1 MHSGLIWPMQGCKG
15 EVAAE
20 RFVAGRPARIVAPV
34 ADVQKEPRPDAAMNT
49 QFLRGDDV
57 TVFDEA
63 EGWAWVQAERDRYVG
78 YVSAGFLGAR
88 DGTPTHVVSVP
99 RTFLYPGA
107 DLKLPR
113 QGELSL
119 GSSVA
124 VTGFAET
131 RGTRYAVLSSAKALI
146 AGHLMPVGEHAEDFV
161 AVAEMLVQTPYLWG
175 GASGFGIDCSG
186 LVQLSMRMA
195 GRDVLRNSDMQAETI
210 GDPIEPGDGFS
221 GLQRG
226 DLVFWKGHVAIM
238 TDEKTMIHANGHTML
253 VSREGLA
260 RRHRPHRLPLWRPDR
275 IQAALANIP
284 RRGRRRSAA
293 ARRVRRPPS
302 APASAP
308 TRCAGSD
315 VAAACGVTKT
325 LGWFHS
331 GLVLGSGSTSNTSR
345 LASFSVP
352 SSSAR
357 KMSASFCS
365 LPRPALISTAPPSAV
380 APAQFAQQP
389 VIDDARGLR
398 RQRQQHDQN
407 VGGVEERDQ
416 ALVAAEGGDT
426 GHRLLGAAPAIDPE
440 AQPPAA
446 RAPRRGRAGRDP

>member
-1 MHSGLIWPMQGCKG
+1 MTAHDKRLHAFRPDLADAKLKG

-49 QFLRGDDV
+49 QFLCGDEV

-107 DLKLPR
+107 NLKLPR
-113 QGELSL
+113 HGKLSL

-131 RGTRYAVLSSAKALI
+131 RGTRYAVLSSGEALI
-146 AGHLMPVGEHAEDFV
+146 AGHLKPVAEHGEDFV
-161 AVAEMLVQTPYLWG
+161 EVAETLVQTPYLWG

-195 GRDVLRNSDMQAETI
+195 GRDVLRDSDMQAETI

-221 GLQRG
+221 GLRRG

-238 TDEKTMIHANGHTML
+238 TDDKTMIHANGHTML
-253 VSREGLA
+253 VSREGLQDA
-260 RRHRPHRLPLWRPDR
+260 IDR
-275 IQAALANIP
+275 ISYLYGGP
-284 RRGRRRSAA
+284 TGF
-293 ARRVRRPPS
+293 RRP
-302 APASAP
+302 
-308 TRCAGSD
+308 
-315 VAAACGVTKT
+315 
-325 LGWFHS
+325 
-331 GLVLGSGSTSNTSR
+331 
-345 LASFSVP
+345 
-352 SSSAR
+352 
-357 KMSASFCS
+357 
-365 LPRPALISTAPPSAV
+365 
-380 APAQFAQQP
+380 
-389 VIDDARGLR
+389 
-398 RQRQQHDQN
+398 
-407 VGGVEERDQ
+407 
-416 ALVAAEGGDT
+416 
-426 GHRLLGAAPAIDPE
+426 
-440 AQPPAA
+440 
-446 RAPRRGRAGRDP
+446 